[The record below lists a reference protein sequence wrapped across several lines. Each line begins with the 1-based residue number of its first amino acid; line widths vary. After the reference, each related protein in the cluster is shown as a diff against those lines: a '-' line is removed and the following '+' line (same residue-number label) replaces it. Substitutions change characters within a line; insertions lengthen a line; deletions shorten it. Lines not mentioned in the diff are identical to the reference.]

1 MNQALQEV
9 LNGLDN
15 YGFSANYGL
24 AKTGFDRVMPAN
36 MPMPANMARPNPTN
50 YSVNPVVSQTT
61 VGTSSVQLSI
71 TVAKTLT
78 GSGNSFNPVFLFG
91 SDAITNSSRGYT
103 VVKVNSPVQQTAF
116 AFANNKNVVRFTYGD
131 VTNFSTY
138 TVSQSTDGEYPF
150 FLNSLSGTKTMKVKG
165 MQVSVANAADV
176 AQLTNSI
183 QTFEVDEFGKSMT
196 NDLTVP
202 IDLYQQ
208 QTNGRW
214 YPAQFE
220 ISGRKGLQLNV
231 NEVNALEL
239 NLFLY
244 VDPKISG
251 CNC

>member
-1 MNQALQEV
+1 MNQVLEAV
-9 LNGLDN
+9 LNGLDH

-24 AKTGFDRVMPAN
+24 APAGVDRAI
-36 MPMPANMARPNPTN
+36 AARMAKPNPTN

-61 VGTSSVQLSI
+61 VGTSSVQLTI
-71 TVAKTLT
+71 TVVKNGT
-78 GSGNSFNPVFLFG
+78 GSGNNFNPVFLFG
-91 SDAITNSSRGYT
+91 SDAITNAAKGYT
-103 VVKVNSPVQQTAF
+103 VVKVNSPVQATSTAF
-116 AFANNKNVVRFTYGD
+116 SNNKNVVVFTYTESVGNSA
-131 VTNFSTY
+131 VY

-183 QTFEVDEFGKSMT
+183 QTFEVDEFGKSTT

-214 YPAQFE
+214 YPAQFD

-231 NEVNALEL
+231 NQTNAMEL

-251 CNC
+251 CGC